1 MDCNTPEFF
10 ILHYLPGFAQTH
22 VHWVDD
28 AIQPSYPLL
37 SPSPPAFNLCQH
49 HQGLFKWVSSSN
61 QVAKLLKLQL
71 QHQSFQSIFRVDW
84 LVWSPNCS
92 RHSQESSPT
101 SQFKSINSVVLCLL
115 YSWTLT
121 YTHEYWKTIA
131 FTLQRLVGNVMSLLF
146 NTQSRFVI
154 AFLSRN
160 KCLNF
165 MAAVS
170 VCSHFGALQKEETL
184 LCQQSF
190 V

>member
-1 MDCNTPEFF
+1 MF
-10 ILHYLPGFAQTH
+10 IELMMPSKYLNPCH
-22 VHWVDD
+22 
-28 AIQPSYPLL
+28 PLL
-37 SPSPPAFNLCQH
+37 LPPCVSQN
-49 HQGLFKWVSSSN
+49 QGLFQWVGFSC
-61 QVAKLLKLQL
+61 QVAKVLELQL

-92 RHSQESSPT
+92 RDTQESSPMT
-101 SQFKSINSVVLCLL
+101 QFKSINSVVLCLL